1 MPILSE
7 KRISFS
13 FAKGAD
19 RFAKKGAIIATIE
32 KNDQRIC
39 IVGTHLQAG
48 AEKAAFNIRN
58 TQINEISSAVNEVDS
73 NIVLIYAGDFNIR
86 NEGRMFSLF
95 KEKLNFKNPRLLE
108 ESTIKATAN
117 FSDHDLY
124 KEKSKPS
131 WIDFILVRKS
141 PKVNKSPFGLRSR
154 GQKKKESE

>member
-1 MPILSE
+1 MRKEFLSHLP
-7 KRISFS
+7 RGLI
-13 FAKGAD
+13 GLP
-19 RFAKKGAIIATIE
+19 KGAIIATIE

-95 KEKLNFKNPRLLE
+95 KEKLNFKNPGFWRKARLRQPQTLVITTFTRE
-108 ESTIKATAN
+108 KA
-117 FSDHDLY
+117 SPHGL
-124 KEKSKPS
+124 
-131 WIDFILVRKS
+131 IL
-141 PKVNKSPFGLRSR
+141 F
-154 GQKKKESE
+154 